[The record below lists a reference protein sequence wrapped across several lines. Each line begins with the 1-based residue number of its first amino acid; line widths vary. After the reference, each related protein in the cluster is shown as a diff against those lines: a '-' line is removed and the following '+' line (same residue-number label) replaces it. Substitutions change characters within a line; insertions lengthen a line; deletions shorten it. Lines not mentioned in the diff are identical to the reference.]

1 MKQFKNAKG
10 RADVLLSQM
19 SAHRLVINP
28 DNNVIEDAHAIR
40 QELNQMEGLTYAE
53 KRQVV
58 RGLKIDVESTVRKNL
73 KDRELYKSK
82 RRR

>member
-1 MKQFKNAKG
+1 MKEFKNQKG
-10 RADVLLSQM
+10 RADVLLSQL
-19 SAHRLVINP
+19 SANRLAG
-28 DNNVIEDAHAIR
+28 DETAYLRDELAH
-40 QELNQMEGLTYAE
+40 LDLTYAE

-58 RGLKIDVESTVRKNL
+58 RGVKIDVEATVRKNL